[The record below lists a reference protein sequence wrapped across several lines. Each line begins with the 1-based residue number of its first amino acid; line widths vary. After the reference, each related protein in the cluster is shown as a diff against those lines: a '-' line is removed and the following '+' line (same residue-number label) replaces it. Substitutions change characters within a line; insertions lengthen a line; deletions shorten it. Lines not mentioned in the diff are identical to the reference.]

1 MFKKENINEL
11 IKLAVSR
18 GERIDDEFYEGS
30 PSHKLPSKLICD
42 REEMISDMAVL
53 LNVAGI
59 AIEIRSSYRPD
70 LKGKIEKIFRSQKEI
85 PNV

>member
-1 MFKKENINEL
+1 MFKAKNINEL
-11 IKLAVSR
+11 IELAVSR
-18 GERIDDEFYEGS
+18 GARIEDEFYDGS
-30 PSHKLPSKLICD
+30 PSHKLTSKLICD

-59 AIEIRSSYRPD
+59 AIEIRPSYRPD

-85 PNV
+85 PDV